1 MTQDNQQQQEGQQQQ
16 GQGQQQQASPQQLLG
31 RALSDV
37 RKVQNLLELN
47 YPDQGEAIKMQR
59 EAGDLIW
66 AQIQRMQQQQQGQQ

>member
-1 MTQDNQQQQEGQQQQ
+1 VTQDNQQQQQ
-16 GQGQQQQASPQQLLG
+16 GQGQKQQASPQQLLG

-66 AQIQRMQQQQQGQQ
+66 AQIQRMQQQQGQQ